1 MWEQRGPRVG
11 WAGMATLGLI
21 GSGHIG
27 GTLARL
33 AVGGGLDVVISN
45 SRGPETLAGLAAEL
59 GPRAR
64 AATQAEAAAAG
75 DWVVVTVPLKAYT
88 QLPREALAGRTVL
101 DTTNYYPERDGHI
114 EALDNGSTTSSELLQ
129 DFLGES
135 THVVKAFNNIF
146 FKHLG
151 TLARPAGAQDR
162 TALPIA
168 GDDAE
173 AKRRATELL
182 DRLGYDA
189 VDAGALAEGRRFQP
203 GTPAYGP
210 PYAKDPSRPFNEQ
223 EAGPASAAEIR
234 AYLAKS

>member
-1 MWEQRGPRVG
+1 
-11 WAGMATLGLI
+11 MATLGLI

-33 AVGGGLDVVISN
+33 AVDGGLDVVISN
-45 SRGPETLAGLAAEL
+45 SRGPETLADLAAEL

-64 AATQAEAAAAG
+64 AATPAEAAAAG
-75 DWVVVTVPLKAYT
+75 DWVVVSVPLKAYT

-101 DTTNYYPERDGHI
+101 DTNNYYPERDGHI
-114 EALDNGSTTSSELLQ
+114 EALDDGSTTSSGLLQ
-129 DFLGES
+129 DFLGDS
-135 THVVKAFNNIF
+135 AHVVKAFNNIF

-151 TLARPAGAQDR
+151 ALARPAGAPDR

-182 DRLGYDA
+182 DHLGYDA
-189 VDAGALAEGRRFQP
+189 VDAGALAEGRRFQS

-210 PYAKDPSRPFNEQ
+210 PYAKDPSQPFAGQ

-234 AYLAKS
+234 AYLAKA